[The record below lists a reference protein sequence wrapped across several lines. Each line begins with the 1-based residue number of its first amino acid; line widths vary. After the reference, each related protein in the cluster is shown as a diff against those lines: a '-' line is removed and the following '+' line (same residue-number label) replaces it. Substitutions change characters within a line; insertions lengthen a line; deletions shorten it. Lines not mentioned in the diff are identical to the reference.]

1 MNDAGRLYRPVGM
14 LCATG
19 LDLAREV
26 RRLACVAPIHR
37 SNPSPQPRMGDQVIQ
52 PIERTREEEV
62 RRPIVVQHA
71 PPRRSRH
78 QQRRA
83 GPIAAKLLGVSRSG
97 IQETSLGVW
106 QPQGAGSSESRS
118 SQI

>member
-1 MNDAGRLYRPVGM
+1 MQAGRLYRPLGM

-62 RRPIVVQHA
+62 RKHILEQHI
-71 PPRRSRH
+71 PLPRSQYQ
-78 QQRRA
+78 QQRA
-83 GPIAAKLLGVSRSG
+83 APIAAKCRV
-97 IQETSLGVW
+97 
-106 QPQGAGSSESRS
+106 
-118 SQI
+118 